1 MGPTPD
7 RLRQET
13 EDTRAHLSDSVDR
26 LAERLSPPRVARRR
40 ARAVRSRAEG
50 VRDRVM
56 GTARATS
63 AQVGDT
69 TGQVREQAGQTPERM
84 RARTQGS
91 PLAAGMVAFGA
102 GLLVGALFPPTTAE
116 TRVGQ
121 RVRDHSEELVAPV
134 KDAAQGAA
142 REAGAELREPA
153 REAVSSVKDTAQE
166 AARSTA
172 RRARTSE

>member
-13 EDTRAHLSDSVDR
+13 EETRAHLSDSVDR
-26 LAERLSPPRVARRR
+26 LAERLSPPRAARRR

-56 GTARATS
+56 GTA
-63 AQVGDT
+63 QVGDT
-69 TGQVREQAGQTPERM
+69 TGQLREQAGQAPERM

-142 REAGAELREPA
+142 REAGTELRDPA

-172 RRARTSE
+172 RRARTPE

>member
-1 MGPTPD
+1 MGSTPD

-40 ARAVRSRAEG
+40 ASAVRARAATA
-50 VRDRVM
+50 RDRVM
-56 GTARATS
+56 GTARAT
-63 AQVGDT
+63 ARQTGDT
-69 TGQVREQAGQTPERM
+69 AGQA
-84 RARTQGS
+84 RAQAQGS
-91 PLAAGMVAFGA
+91 PLAAGAIAFGA
-102 GLLVGALFPPTTAE
+102 GLLVGALFPPTDAE

-121 RVRDHSEELVAPV
+121 RVRNHADDLVGPV
-134 KDAAQGAA
+134 RETA

-153 REAVSSVKDTAQE
+153 REAASSVKDKAQE

-172 RRARTSE
+172 RQARTSE